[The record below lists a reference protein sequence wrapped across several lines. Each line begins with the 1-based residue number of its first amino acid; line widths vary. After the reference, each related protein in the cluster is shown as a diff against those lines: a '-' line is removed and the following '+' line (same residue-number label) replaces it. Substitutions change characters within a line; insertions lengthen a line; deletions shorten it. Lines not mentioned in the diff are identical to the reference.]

1 MDKKWYFCGY
11 IINYKILDLRITMK
25 KVLIATCCI
34 ALLSGSLSVS
44 AQTLAGKSWS
54 ADNGNGTFT
63 NPLFYDEFSD
73 PDIIRVG
80 EDYYLAGTTMHSV
93 PGLVVLHSKDLV
105 NWKFSSYCFDR
116 FDDSDDFN
124 LRNDKEAYGQGIW
137 APAIRYHNGKFYI
150 FSNINGHGLQVYISD
165 SAKGPWTHHKVNGDI
180 YDLSVLFDEDGK
192 IYAVHKY
199 GNVTVTELKPDL
211 SGPVEGSSKV
221 VIPEGNAMGEGHH
234 VYKINGM
241 YYILSADYSPMGR
254 MQCARSKSIW
264 GPYET
269 CVISERESY
278 GYAAGWSVGNMGIG
292 RPLPEDGFK
301 FQNNKPNGV
310 KLGCA
315 TIHQGGIVQ
324 APDGKWWGVSM
335 QDFNAVGRT
344 VCLSPITWVDG
355 WPYFGLEKNLGR
367 SPRTWFKPNDA
378 VKAPQTPYERCDDFS
393 GKTFKPVWQWNH
405 NPNDK
410 MWSLNKERRGW
421 LRLHSMPAKQLLWA
435 KNTLTQRAIGPVSY
449 TSVKL
454 DASRL
459 KVGDEAGLGAIN
471 TPYASLGVVK
481 TDKGLNLRCYDQN
494 TNKEVLKPLAK
505 SKVVWLRLWGDYDK
519 SQLQYSYSLDGKT
532 WENIGEQMLSPYQ
545 LKTFQGVRVALYAFN
560 KKELNGGVADFDDF
574 KVEEPMADRTANL
587 PIGKTIRFSNLADG
601 SLMDATGHGLMHS
614 SGNRKDMRNQ
624 VKFVVED
631 RGKGKIALKTADG
644 RYVYIAGAGLS
655 GDVRLT
661 SDSSKE
667 EEFLWQDMLYNRC
680 MLLSLKTQRY
690 VGKNPVDGSPYSAD
704 FQGADAGMKNG
715 CVFSWEIVE

>member
-1 MDKKWYFCGY
+1 MNK
-11 IINYKILDLRITMK
+11 L
-25 KVLIATCCI
+25 LIATFSL
-34 ALLSGSLSVS
+34 ALCAGSISASAQNGQVS
-44 AQTLAGKSWS
+44 AQKKLVTQQQPGRMTWS
-54 ADNGNGTFT
+54 ADNGNGTYT

-105 NWKFSSYCFDR
+105 NWEFSSYCFDR

-124 LRNDKEAYGQGIW
+124 LRNGKEAYGQGIW

-150 FSNINGHGLQVYISD
+150 FSNINGHGLQVFISD
-165 SAKGPWTHHKVNGDI
+165 SAKGPWKHHQIKGDI
-180 YDLSVLFDEDGK
+180 YDLSVLFDDDGK
-192 IYAVHKY
+192 IYAIHKY

-234 VYKINGM
+234 IYKINGM

-269 CVISERESY
+269 CVISERESF
-278 GYAAGWSVGNMGIG
+278 GYSAAWTVNNVGLG
-292 RPLPEDGFK
+292 RPVPEDGFK
-301 FQNNKPNGV
+301 FKNNKPSDET
-310 KLGCA
+310 LICS

-344 VCLSPITWVDG
+344 VCLSPVTWVDG

-367 SPRTWFKPNDA
+367 SPRTWFKPNNV
-378 VKAPQTPYERCDDFS
+378 VKTPVATYDRCDDFS
-393 GKTFKPVWQWNH
+393 GKTFKPIWQWNH

-410 MWSLNKERRGW
+410 MWSLNKERKGW
-421 LRLHSMPAKQLLWA
+421 LRLHSLPAKQLLWA
-435 KNTLTQRAIGPVSY
+435 KNSLTQRAIGPVSY

-454 DASRL
+454 DASKL
-459 KVGDEAGLGAIN
+459 KAGDEAGLGAIN
-471 TPYASLGVVK
+471 MPYASLGVVK
-481 TDKGLNLRCYDQN
+481 TDKGLALRCYDQN
-494 TNKEVLKPLAK
+494 TNKEVVQPLDK
-505 SKVVWLRLWGDYDK
+505 KVVWLRLWGDYDK
-519 SQLQYSYSLDGKT
+519 SQLQYSYSLDGKN
-532 WENIGEQMLSPYQ
+532 WENIGEQMISPYQ

-560 KKELNGGVADFDDF
+560 KKNVNGGVADFDNF

-587 PIGKTIRFSNLADG
+587 PIGKTVRFFNLADG
-601 SLMDATGHGLMHS
+601 NLMNATGHGLLHNS
-614 SGNRKDMRNQ
+614 WNRKDLSNQ

-631 RGKGKIALKTADG
+631 RGQGKVALKAANG

-661 SDSSKE
+661 SDASKA
-667 EEFLWQDMLYNRC
+667 EEFVWQDMLYNHC

-690 VGKNPVDGSPYSAD
+690 VGKHPKDGSPYSAD

-715 CVFSWEIVE
+715 CVFSWEVVE

>member
-1 MDKKWYFCGY
+1 MNK
-11 IINYKILDLRITMK
+11 L
-25 KVLIATCCI
+25 LIATFSL
-34 ALLSGSLSVS
+34 ALCAGSISASAQNGQVS
-44 AQTLAGKSWS
+44 AQKKLVAQQQPSRKTWS
-54 ADNGNGTFT
+54 ADNGNGTYT

-105 NWKFSSYCFDR
+105 NWEFSSYCFDR

-124 LRNDKEAYGQGIW
+124 LRNGKEAYGQGIW

-150 FSNINGHGLQVYISD
+150 FSNINGHGLQVFISD
-165 SAKGPWTHHKVNGDI
+165 SAKGPWKHHQIKGDI
-180 YDLSVLFDEDGK
+180 YDLSVLFDDDGK
-192 IYAVHKY
+192 IYAIHKY

-234 VYKINGM
+234 IYKINGM

-254 MQCARSKSIW
+254 MQCARSKSFW

-269 CVISERESY
+269 CVISERESL
-278 GYAAGWSVGNMGIG
+278 GYSAAWTVNNVGLG
-292 RPLPEDGFK
+292 RPVPEDGFK
-301 FQNNKPNGV
+301 FKTNKPSDET
-310 KLGCA
+310 LICS

-344 VCLSPITWVDG
+344 VCLSPVTWVDG

-367 SPRTWFKPNDA
+367 SPRTWFKPNDV
-378 VKAPQTPYERCDDFS
+378 VKTPVATYDRCDDFS
-393 GKTFKPVWQWNH
+393 GKTFKSVWQWNH

-410 MWSLNKERRGW
+410 MWSLNKERKGW
-421 LRLHSMPAKQLLWA
+421 LRLHSLPAKQLLWA
-435 KNTLTQRAIGPVSY
+435 KNSLTQRAIGPVSY

-454 DASRL
+454 DASKL
-459 KVGDEAGLGAIN
+459 KAGDEAGLGAIN
-471 TPYASLGVVK
+471 MPYASLGVVK
-481 TDKGLNLRCYDQN
+481 TDKSLALRCYDQN
-494 TNKEVLKPLAK
+494 TNKEVVKPLDK
-505 SKVVWLRLWGDYDK
+505 KVVWLRLWGDYDK

-532 WENIGEQMLSPYQ
+532 WENIGEQVLSPYQ

-560 KKELNGGVADFDDF
+560 KKEVNGGVADFDDF

-587 PIGKTIRFSNLADG
+587 PIGKTVRFFNLADG
-601 SLMDATGHGLMHS
+601 NLMNATRHGVMHNS
-614 SGNRKDMRNQ
+614 WNKKDMSNQ

-631 RGKGKIALKTADG
+631 RGQGKVALKAADG

-661 SDSSKE
+661 SDASKA
-667 EEFLWQDMLYNRC
+667 EEFVWQDMLYNHC

-690 VGKNPVDGSPYSAD
+690 VGKHPKDGSPYSAD

-715 CVFSWEIVE
+715 CVFSWEVVE

>member
-1 MDKKWYFCGY
+1 MNK
-11 IINYKILDLRITMK
+11 L
-25 KVLIATCCI
+25 LIATFSL
-34 ALLSGSLSVS
+34 ALCAGSISASAQNGQVS
-44 AQTLAGKSWS
+44 AQKKLVAQQQPSRKTWS
-54 ADNGNGTFT
+54 ADNGNGTYT

-105 NWKFSSYCFDR
+105 NWEFSSYCFDR

-124 LRNDKEAYGQGIW
+124 LRNGKEAYGQGIW

-150 FSNINGHGLQVYISD
+150 FSNINGHGLQVFISD
-165 SAKGPWTHHKVNGDI
+165 SAKGPWKHHQIKGDI
-180 YDLSVLFDEDGK
+180 YDLSVLFDDDGK
-192 IYAVHKY
+192 IYAIHKY

-234 VYKINGM
+234 IYKINGM

-269 CVISERESY
+269 CVISERESF
-278 GYAAGWSVGNMGIG
+278 GYSAAWTVNNVGLG
-292 RPLPEDGFK
+292 RPVPEDGFK
-301 FQNNKPNGV
+301 FKTNKPSDET
-310 KLGCA
+310 LICS

-344 VCLSPITWVDG
+344 VCLSPVTWVDG

-367 SPRTWFKPNDA
+367 SPRTWFKPNDV
-378 VKAPQTPYERCDDFS
+378 VKIPVATYDRCDDFS

-410 MWSLNKERRGW
+410 MWSLNKERKGW

-435 KNTLTQRAIGPVSY
+435 KNSLTQRAIGPVSY

-454 DASRL
+454 DASKL
-459 KVGDEAGLGAIN
+459 KAGDEAGLGAIN
-471 TPYASLGVVK
+471 MPYASLGVVK
-481 TDKGLNLRCYDQN
+481 TDKSLALRCYDQN
-494 TNKEVLKPLAK
+494 TNKEVVKPLDK
-505 SKVVWLRLWGDYDK
+505 KVVWLRLWGDYDK
-519 SQLQYSYSLDGKT
+519 SQLQYSYSLDGKN
-532 WENIGEQMLSPYQ
+532 WENIGEQVLSPYQ

-560 KKELNGGVADFDDF
+560 KKEVNGGVADFDDF

-587 PIGKTIRFSNLADG
+587 PIGKTVRFFNLADG
-601 SLMDATGHGLMHS
+601 NLMNATRHGVMHNS
-614 SGNRKDMRNQ
+614 WNKKDMSNQ

-631 RGKGKIALKTADG
+631 RGQGKVALKTADG

-661 SDSSKE
+661 ADAGKA
-667 EEFLWQDMLYNRC
+667 EEFVWQDMLYNHC

-690 VGKNPVDGSPYSAD
+690 VGKHPKDGSPYSAD

-715 CVFSWEIVE
+715 CVFSWEVVE

>member
-1 MDKKWYFCGY
+1 MNK
-11 IINYKILDLRITMK
+11 L
-25 KVLIATCCI
+25 LIATFSL
-34 ALLSGSLSVS
+34 ALCAGSISASAQNGQVS
-44 AQTLAGKSWS
+44 AQKKLVAQQQPSRKTWS
-54 ADNGNGTFT
+54 ADNGNGTYT

-105 NWKFSSYCFDR
+105 NWEFSSYCFDR

-124 LRNDKEAYGQGIW
+124 LRNGKEAYGQGIW

-150 FSNINGHGLQVYISD
+150 FSNINGHGLQVFISD
-165 SAKGPWTHHKVNGDI
+165 SAKGPWKHHQIKGDI
-180 YDLSVLFDEDGK
+180 YDLSVLFDDDGK
-192 IYAVHKY
+192 IYAIHKY

-234 VYKINGM
+234 IYKINGM

-269 CVISERESY
+269 CVISERESF
-278 GYAAGWSVGNMGIG
+278 GYSAAWTVNNVGLG
-292 RPLPEDGFK
+292 RPVPEDGFK
-301 FQNNKPNGV
+301 FKNNKPSDET
-310 KLGCA
+310 LICS

-344 VCLSPITWVDG
+344 VCLSPVTWVDG

-367 SPRTWFKPNDA
+367 SPRTWFKPNDV
-378 VKAPQTPYERCDDFS
+378 VKTPVATYDRCDDFS

-410 MWSLNKERRGW
+410 MWSLNKERKGW

-435 KNTLTQRAIGPVSY
+435 KNSLTQRAIGPVSY

-454 DASRL
+454 DASKL
-459 KVGDEAGLGAIN
+459 KAGDEAGLGAIN
-471 TPYASLGVVK
+471 MPYASLGVVK
-481 TDKGLNLRCYDQN
+481 TDKSLALRCYDQN
-494 TNKEVLKPLAK
+494 TNKEVVKPLDK
-505 SKVVWLRLWGDYDK
+505 KVVWLRLWGDYDK
-519 SQLQYSYSLDGKT
+519 SQLQYSYSLDGKN
-532 WENIGEQMLSPYQ
+532 WENIGEQVLSPYQ

-560 KKELNGGVADFDDF
+560 KKEVNGGVADFDDF

-587 PIGKTIRFSNLADG
+587 PIGKTVRFFNLADG
-601 SLMDATGHGLMHS
+601 NLMNATRHGVMHNS
-614 SGNRKDMRNQ
+614 WNKKDMSNQ

-631 RGKGKIALKTADG
+631 RGQGKVALKTADG

-661 SDSSKE
+661 ADAGKA
-667 EEFLWQDMLYNRC
+667 EEFVWQDMLYNHC

-690 VGKNPVDGSPYSAD
+690 MGKHPKDGSPYSAD

-715 CVFSWEIVE
+715 CVFSWEVVE

>member
-1 MDKKWYFCGY
+1 MNK
-11 IINYKILDLRITMK
+11 L
-25 KVLIATCCI
+25 LIATFSL
-34 ALLSGSLSVS
+34 ALCAGSISASAQNGQVS
-44 AQTLAGKSWS
+44 AQKKLVAQQQPSRKTWS
-54 ADNGNGTFT
+54 ADNGNGTYT

-105 NWKFSSYCFDR
+105 NWEFSSYCFDR

-124 LRNDKEAYGQGIW
+124 LRNGKEAYGQGIW

-150 FSNINGHGLQVYISD
+150 FSNINGHGLQVFISD
-165 SAKGPWTHHKVNGDI
+165 SAKGPWKHHQIKGDI
-180 YDLSVLFDEDGK
+180 YDLSVLFDDDGK
-192 IYAVHKY
+192 IYAIHKY

-234 VYKINGM
+234 IYKINGM

-269 CVISERESY
+269 CVISERESF
-278 GYAAGWSVGNMGIG
+278 GYSAAWTVNNVGLG
-292 RPLPEDGFK
+292 RPVPEDGFK
-301 FQNNKPNGV
+301 FKNNKPSDET
-310 KLGCA
+310 LICS

-344 VCLSPITWVDG
+344 VCLSPVTWVDG

-367 SPRTWFKPNDA
+367 SPRTWFKPNDV
-378 VKAPQTPYERCDDFS
+378 VKTPVATYDRCDDFS
-393 GKTFKPVWQWNH
+393 GKTFKPIWQWNH

-410 MWSLNKERRGW
+410 MWSLNKERKGW
-421 LRLHSMPAKQLLWA
+421 LRLHSMPAKQMLWA
-435 KNTLTQRAIGPVSY
+435 KNSLTQRAIGPVSY

-454 DASRL
+454 DASKL
-459 KVGDEAGLGAIN
+459 KAGDEAGLGAIN
-471 TPYASLGVVK
+471 MPYASLGVVK
-481 TDKGLNLRCYDQN
+481 TDKSLALRCYDQN
-494 TNKEVLKPLAK
+494 TNKEVVKPLDK
-505 SKVVWLRLWGDYDK
+505 KVVWLRLWGDYDK
-519 SQLQYSYSLDGKT
+519 SQLQYSYSLDGKN
-532 WENIGEQMLSPYQ
+532 WENIGEQMISPYQ

-560 KKELNGGVADFDDF
+560 KKEVNGGVADFDDF

-587 PIGKTIRFSNLADG
+587 PIGKTVRFFNLADG
-601 SLMDATGHGLMHS
+601 NLMNATRHGVMHNS
-614 SGNRKDMRNQ
+614 WNKKDMSNQ
-624 VKFVVED
+624 VKFVVEA
-631 RGKGKIALKTADG
+631 RGQGKVALKTADG

-661 SDSSKE
+661 ADAGKA
-667 EEFLWQDMLYNRC
+667 EEFVWQDMLYNHC

-690 VGKNPVDGSPYSAD
+690 VGKHPKDGSPYSAD

-715 CVFSWEIVE
+715 CVFSWEVVE

>member
-1 MDKKWYFCGY
+1 M
-11 IINYKILDLRITMK
+11 RMK
-25 KVLIATCCI
+25 KLLFATCCI
-34 ALLSGSLSVS
+34 VFLSGSLGVAAQKKS
-44 AQTLAGKSWS
+44 AAKNVLTQTLKGKSWS

-105 NWKFSSYCFDR
+105 NWEFSSYCFDR

-124 LRNDKEAYGQGIW
+124 LRNGKEAYGQGIW

-292 RPLPEDGFK
+292 RPLPEDGFN
-301 FQNNKPNGV
+301 FQNNKPDGV
-310 KLGCA
+310 NLGCA

-367 SPRTWFKPNDA
+367 SPRTWFKPNDM
-378 VKAPQTPYERCDDFS
+378 VKTPQAPYDRCDDFS

-410 MWSLNKERRGW
+410 MWSLNKERKGW
-421 LRLHSMPAKQLLWA
+421 LRLHSMPANQLLWA

-505 SKVVWLRLWGDYDK
+505 SKIVWLRLWGDYDK
-519 SQLQYSYSLDGKT
+519 SQLQYSYSLDGKN
-532 WENIGEQMLSPYQ
+532 WENIGEQMLSSYQ

-560 KKELNGGVADFDDF
+560 KKNVNGGVADFDDF
-574 KVEEPMADRTANL
+574 MVEEPMADRTANL

-614 SGNRKDMRNQ
+614 SGNRNDMRNQ

-631 RGKGKIALKTADG
+631 RGKGKIVLKTADG

-661 SDSSKE
+661 SDSSKA
-667 EEFLWQDMLYNRC
+667 EEFVWQDMLYNRC

-690 VGKNPVDGSPYSAD
+690 VGKNPMDGSPYSAD
-704 FQGADAGMKNG
+704 FQGADAGIKNG
-715 CVFSWEIVE
+715 CVFTWEVVE

>member
-1 MDKKWYFCGY
+1 MNK
-11 IINYKILDLRITMK
+11 LL
-25 KVLIATCCI
+25 VATFSL
-34 ALLSGSLSVS
+34 ALCASSLSVA
-44 AQTLAGKSWS
+44 AQKKQTAQLQPIRKTWS
-54 ADNGNGTFT
+54 ADNGNGTYT

-105 NWKFSSYCFDR
+105 NWEFSSYCFDR

-124 LRNDKEAYGQGIW
+124 LRNGKEAYGQGIW
-137 APAIRYHNGKFYI
+137 APAIRYNNGKFYI
-150 FSNINGHGLQVYISD
+150 FSNINGHGLQVFISD
-165 SAKGPWTHHKVNGDI
+165 SAKGPWTHHQIKGDI
-180 YDLSVLFDEDGK
+180 YDLSVLFDDDGK
-192 IYAVHKY
+192 IYAIHKY

-234 VYKINGM
+234 IYKINGM

-269 CVISERESY
+269 CVISERESF

-292 RPLPEDGFK
+292 RPVPEDGFK
-301 FQNNKPNGV
+301 YKNNPPADTR
-310 KLGCA
+310 LGCA

-378 VKAPQTPYERCDDFS
+378 VKTPIATYDRSDDFS

-410 MWSLNKERRGW
+410 MWSLNKERKGW
-421 LRLHSMPAKQLLWA
+421 LRLHAMPAKQLLWA
-435 KNTLTQRAIGPVSY
+435 KNSLTLRAMGPVSY

-459 KVGDEAGLGAIN
+459 KAGDEAGLGAIN
-471 TPYASLGVVK
+471 MPYASLGVVK
-481 TDKGLNLRCYDQN
+481 TDKGLALRCYDQN
-494 TNKEVLKPLAK
+494 TNKEVIK
-505 SKVVWLRLWGDYDK
+505 SLDKKVVWLRLWGDYDK
-519 SQLQYSYSLDGKT
+519 SQLQYAYSLDGKN
-532 WENIGEQMLSPYQ
+532 WENFGEQILSPYQ

-560 KKELNGGVADFDDF
+560 KNEQNGGVADFDDF

-587 PIGKTIRFSNLADG
+587 PLGKTVRFFNLADG
-601 SLMDATGHGLMHS
+601 NLMNALPHGLMHDS
-614 SGNRKDMRNQ
+614 WNKKDMSQQ
-624 VKFVVED
+624 VQFFIED
-631 RGKGKIALKTADG
+631 RGQGKVVLKCADG

-661 SDSSKE
+661 ADASKA
-667 EEFLWQDMLYNRC
+667 EEFVWQDMLYNRC

-690 VGKNPVDGSPYSAD
+690 VGKHALDGSPYSAD

-715 CVFSWEIVE
+715 CVFTWEEVYSK

>member
-1 MDKKWYFCGY
+1 MNK
-11 IINYKILDLRITMK
+11 L
-25 KVLIATCCI
+25 LIATFSL
-34 ALLSGSLSVS
+34 ALCAGSISALAQNGQVS
-44 AQTLAGKSWS
+44 AQKKLVTQQQPGRMTWS
-54 ADNGNGTFT
+54 ADNGNGTYT

-93 PGLVVLHSKDLV
+93 PGLLVLHSKDLV
-105 NWKFSSYCFDR
+105 NWEFSSYCFDR

-124 LRNDKEAYGQGIW
+124 LRNGKEAYGQGIW

-165 SAKGPWTHHKVNGDI
+165 SAKGPWKHHQIKGDI
-180 YDLSVLFDEDGK
+180 YDLSVLFDDDGK
-192 IYAVHKY
+192 IYAIHKY

-234 VYKINGM
+234 IYKINGM

-269 CVISERESY
+269 CVISERESF
-278 GYAAGWSVGNMGIG
+278 GYSAAWTVNNVGLG
-292 RPLPEDGFK
+292 RPVPEDGFK
-301 FQNNKPNGV
+301 FKNNKPSDET
-310 KLGCA
+310 LICS

-344 VCLSPITWVDG
+344 VCLSPVTWVDG

-367 SPRTWFKPNDA
+367 SPRTWFKPND
-378 VKAPQTPYERCDDFS
+378 VIKTPVATYDRCDDFS
-393 GKTFKPVWQWNH
+393 GKTFKPIWQWNH

-410 MWSLNKERRGW
+410 MWSLNRERKGW

-435 KNTLTQRAIGPVSY
+435 KNSLTQRAIGPVSY

-454 DASRL
+454 DASKL
-459 KVGDEAGLGAIN
+459 KAGDEAGLGAIN
-471 TPYASLGVVK
+471 MPYASLGVVK
-481 TDKGLNLRCYDQN
+481 TDKGLALRCYDQN
-494 TNKEVLKPLAK
+494 TNKEVVKPLDK
-505 SKVVWLRLWGDYDK
+505 RVVWLRLWGDYDK
-519 SQLQYSYSLDGKT
+519 SQLQYSYSLDGKN
-532 WENIGEQMLSPYQ
+532 WENIGEQMISPYQ

-560 KKELNGGVADFDDF
+560 KKNVNGGVADFDDF

-587 PIGKTIRFSNLADG
+587 PIGKTVRFFNLADG
-601 SLMDATGHGLMHS
+601 SLMDATRHGLMHS
-614 SGNRKDMRNQ
+614 SRNRKNMSNG

-631 RGKGKIALKTADG
+631 RGQGKIALKTADG
-644 RYVYIAGAGLS
+644 RYVYIVGAGLS

-661 SDSSKE
+661 SDASKA
-667 EEFLWQDMLYNRC
+667 EEFVWQDMLYSHC
-680 MLLSLKTQRY
+680 MLLSLKMQRY
-690 VGKNPVDGSPYSAD
+690 VGKHTADGSPYSAD

-715 CVFSWEIVE
+715 CVFAWEIVE

>member
-1 MDKKWYFCGY
+1 MQPVASLFERFFGSCGAEKSVAK
-11 IINYKILDLRITMK
+11 N
-25 KVLIATCCI
+25 VLT
-34 ALLSGSLSVS
+34 
-44 AQTLAGKSWS
+44 QTLKGKSWS

-105 NWKFSSYCFDR
+105 NWEFSSYCFDR

-124 LRNDKEAYGQGIW
+124 LRNGKEAYGQGIW

-199 GNVTVTELKPDL
+199 GNVTITELKPDL

-292 RPLPEDGFK
+292 RPLPEDGFN
-301 FQNNKPNGV
+301 FQNNKPNGLN
-310 KLGCA
+310 LGCA

-367 SPRTWFKPNDA
+367 SPRTWFKPNDM
-378 VKAPQTPYERCDDFS
+378 VKTPQAPYDRCDDFS

-410 MWSLNKERRGW
+410 MWSLNKERKGW

-449 TSVKL
+449 TSIKL

-494 TNKEVLKPLAK
+494 TNKEVWKPLAK

-519 SQLQYSYSLDGKT
+519 SQLQYSYSLDGKN

-545 LKTFQGVRVALYAFN
+545 LKTFQGVRVVLYAFN

-574 KVEEPMADRTANL
+574 MVDEPLADRTANL

-614 SGNRKDMRNQ
+614 SSNRNDMRTQ

-661 SDSSKE
+661 SDSSKA
-667 EEFLWQDMLYNRC
+667 EEFVWQDMLYNRC

-704 FQGADAGMKNG
+704 FQGADAGMMNG
-715 CVFSWEIVE
+715 CVFGWEVVE

>member
-1 MDKKWYFCGY
+1 MNKKT
-11 IINYKILDLRITMK
+11 ILL
-25 KVLIATCCI
+25 ATCSLT
-34 ALLSGSLSVS
+34 LLGCPVN
-44 AQTLAGKSWS
+44 AQTKSQSMPVQTKSWS
-54 ADNGNGTFT
+54 ADNGNGTYT

-105 NWKFSSYCFDR
+105 NWEFSSYCFDR

-124 LRNDKEAYGQGIW
+124 LHNGKEAYGQGIW
-137 APAIRYHNGKFYI
+137 APAIRYHSGKFYI
-150 FSNINGHGLQVYISD
+150 FSNINGHGLQVFISD
-165 SAKGPWTHHKVNGDI
+165 SAKGPWKHQKIEGHI
-180 YDLSVLFDEDGK
+180 YDLSVLFDDDGK
-192 IYAVHKY
+192 IYAIHKY

-211 SGPVEGSSKV
+211 SGPVEGSEKV

-269 CVISERESY
+269 CVISERESF
-278 GYAAGWSVGNMGIG
+278 GYSAAWTTNNVGLGSQVPADG
-292 RPLPEDGFK
+292 FQFKTGKPEDTR
-301 FQNNKPNGV
+301 
-310 KLGCA
+310 LICS

-344 VCLSPITWVDG
+344 TCLSPVTWVDG

-378 VKAPQTPYERCDDFS
+378 VKTPQSPYDRCDDFS
-393 GKTFKPVWQWNH
+393 GKNFKPVWQWNH
-405 NPNDK
+405 NPEDK
-410 MWSLNKERRGW
+410 MWSLNKERKGW

-435 KNTLTQRAIGPVSY
+435 KNSLTQRAIGPVSY

-459 KVGDEAGLGAIN
+459 KAGDEAGLGAIN
-471 TPYASLGVVK
+471 MPYASLGVVK
-481 TDKGLNLRCYDQN
+481 TNKGLSLRCYDQRE
-494 TNKEVLKPLAK
+494 NKEVLKTLAA
-505 SKVVWLRLWGDYDK
+505 SNKVVWLRLFGNYDK
-519 SQLQYSYSLDGKT
+519 SELQYSYSLDGKN
-532 WENIGEQMLSPYQ
+532 WENIGGPIISPYQ

-560 KKELNGGVADFDDF
+560 KNEVNGGVADFDDF

-587 PIGKTIRFSNLADG
+587 PVGKKVRFFNLADG
-601 SLMDATGHGLMHS
+601 NLMDANRHGLMHNS
-614 SGNRKDMRNQ
+614 WNK
-624 VKFVVED
+624 ED
-631 RGKGKIALKTADG
+631 KRAEVTFEIVDAGKGMVNLKTADG
-644 RYVYIAGAGLS
+644 RYVYIAGVGLS

-661 SDSSKE
+661 TDAAKAE
-667 EEFLWQDMLYNRC
+667 KFVWQDMLYNRC

-690 VGKNPVDGSPYSAD
+690 VGNHPTDGSPYSAD

-715 CVFSWEIVE
+715 CVFQWEEVK

>member
-1 MDKKWYFCGY
+1 MNK
-11 IINYKILDLRITMK
+11 L
-25 KVLIATCCI
+25 LIATFSL
-34 ALLSGSLSVS
+34 ALCAGSISALAQNGQVS
-44 AQTLAGKSWS
+44 AQKKLVTQQQPGRMTWS
-54 ADNGNGTFT
+54 ADNGNGTYT

-105 NWKFSSYCFDR
+105 NWEFSSYCFDR

-124 LRNDKEAYGQGIW
+124 LRNGKEAYGQGIW

-165 SAKGPWTHHKVNGDI
+165 SAKGPWKHHQIKGDI
-180 YDLSVLFDEDGK
+180 YDLSVLFDDDGK
-192 IYAVHKY
+192 IYAIHKY

-234 VYKINGM
+234 IYKINGM

-269 CVISERESY
+269 CVISERESF
-278 GYAAGWSVGNMGIG
+278 GYSAAWTVNNVGLG
-292 RPLPEDGFK
+292 RPVPEDGFK
-301 FQNNKPNGV
+301 FKNNKPSDET
-310 KLGCA
+310 LICS

-344 VCLSPITWVDG
+344 VCLSPVTWVDG

-367 SPRTWFKPNDA
+367 SPRTWFKPND
-378 VKAPQTPYERCDDFS
+378 VIKTPVATYDRCDDFS
-393 GKTFKPVWQWNH
+393 GKTFKPIWQWNH

-410 MWSLNKERRGW
+410 MWSLNRERKGW

-435 KNTLTQRAIGPVSY
+435 KNSLTQRAIGPVSY

-454 DASRL
+454 DASKL
-459 KVGDEAGLGAIN
+459 KAGDEAGLGAIN
-471 TPYASLGVVK
+471 MPYASLGVVK
-481 TDKGLNLRCYDQN
+481 TDKGLALRCYDQN
-494 TNKEVLKPLAK
+494 TNKEVVKPLDK
-505 SKVVWLRLWGDYDK
+505 RVVWLRLWGDYDK
-519 SQLQYSYSLDGKT
+519 SQLQYSYSLDGKN
-532 WENIGEQMLSPYQ
+532 WENIGEQMISPYQ

-560 KKELNGGVADFDDF
+560 TKNANGGVADFDNF

-587 PIGKTIRFSNLADG
+587 PIGKTVRFFNLADG
-601 SLMDATGHGLMHS
+601 NLMNATRHGVMHNS
-614 SGNRKDMRNQ
+614 WNKKDMSNQ
-624 VKFVVED
+624 VKFVVEA
-631 RGKGKIALKTADG
+631 RGQGKVALKTADG

-661 SDSSKE
+661 ADAGKA
-667 EEFLWQDMLYNRC
+667 EEFVWQDMLYNHC

-690 VGKNPVDGSPYSAD
+690 VGKHPKDGSPYSAD

-715 CVFSWEIVE
+715 CVFAWEIVE

>member
-1 MDKKWYFCGY
+1 MNK
-11 IINYKILDLRITMK
+11 L
-25 KVLIATCCI
+25 LIATFSL
-34 ALLSGSLSVS
+34 ALCAGSISALAQNGQVS
-44 AQTLAGKSWS
+44 AQKKLVTQQQPGRMTWS
-54 ADNGNGTFT
+54 ADNGNGTYT

-105 NWKFSSYCFDR
+105 NWEFSSYCFDR

-124 LRNDKEAYGQGIW
+124 LRNGKEAYGQGIW

-165 SAKGPWTHHKVNGDI
+165 SAKGPWKHHQIKGDI
-180 YDLSVLFDEDGK
+180 YDLSVLFDDDGK
-192 IYAVHKY
+192 IYAIHKY

-234 VYKINGM
+234 IYKINGM

-269 CVISERESY
+269 CVISERESF
-278 GYAAGWSVGNMGIG
+278 GYSAAWTVNNVGLG
-292 RPLPEDGFK
+292 RPVPEDGFK
-301 FQNNKPNGV
+301 FKNNKPSDET
-310 KLGCA
+310 LICS

-344 VCLSPITWVDG
+344 VCLSPVTWVDG

-367 SPRTWFKPNDA
+367 SPRTWFKPND
-378 VKAPQTPYERCDDFS
+378 VIKTPVATYDRCDDFS
-393 GKTFKPVWQWNH
+393 GKTFKPIWQWNH

-410 MWSLNKERRGW
+410 MWSLNRERKGW

-435 KNTLTQRAIGPVSY
+435 KNSLTQRAIGPVSY

-454 DASRL
+454 DASKL
-459 KVGDEAGLGAIN
+459 KAGDEAGLGAIN
-471 TPYASLGVVK
+471 MPYASLGVVK
-481 TDKGLNLRCYDQN
+481 TDKGLALRCYDQN
-494 TNKEVLKPLAK
+494 TNKEVVKPLDK
-505 SKVVWLRLWGDYDK
+505 RVVWLRLWGDYDK
-519 SQLQYSYSLDGKT
+519 SQLQYSYSLDGKN
-532 WENIGEQMLSPYQ
+532 WENIGGQMISPYQ

-560 KKELNGGVADFDDF
+560 TKNTNGGVADFDNF

-587 PIGKTIRFSNLADG
+587 PIGKTVRFFNLADG
-601 SLMDATGHGLMHS
+601 NLMNATRHGVMHNS
-614 SGNRKDMRNQ
+614 WNKKDMSNQ
-624 VKFVVED
+624 VKFVVEA
-631 RGKGKIALKTADG
+631 RGQGKVALKTADG

-661 SDSSKE
+661 ADAGKA
-667 EEFLWQDMLYNRC
+667 EEFVWQDMLYNHC

-690 VGKNPVDGSPYSAD
+690 VGKHPKDGSPYSAD

-715 CVFSWEIVE
+715 CVFAWEIVD

>member
-1 MDKKWYFCGY
+1 MNK
-11 IINYKILDLRITMK
+11 L
-25 KVLIATCCI
+25 LIATFSL
-34 ALLSGSLSVS
+34 ALCAGSISASAQNGQVS
-44 AQTLAGKSWS
+44 AQKKLVTQQQPSRKTWS
-54 ADNGNGTFT
+54 ADNGNGTYT

-105 NWKFSSYCFDR
+105 NWEFSSYCFDR

-124 LRNDKEAYGQGIW
+124 LRNGKEAYGQGIW

-150 FSNINGHGLQVYISD
+150 FSNINGHGLQVFISD
-165 SAKGPWTHHKVNGDI
+165 SAKGPWKHHQIKGDI
-180 YDLSVLFDEDGK
+180 YDLSVLFDDDGK
-192 IYAVHKY
+192 IYAIHKY

-234 VYKINGM
+234 IYKINGM

-269 CVISERESY
+269 CVISERESF
-278 GYAAGWSVGNMGIG
+278 GYSAAWTVNNVGLG
-292 RPLPEDGFK
+292 RPVPEDGFK
-301 FQNNKPNGV
+301 FKTNKPSDET
-310 KLGCA
+310 LICS

-344 VCLSPITWVDG
+344 VCLSPVTWVDG
-355 WPYFGLEKNLGR
+355 WSYFGLEKNLGR
-367 SPRTWFKPNDA
+367 SPRTWFKPNDV
-378 VKAPQTPYERCDDFS
+378 VKTPVATYDRCDDFS

-405 NPNDK
+405 NPNNK
-410 MWSLNKERRGW
+410 MWSLNKERKGW

-435 KNTLTQRAIGPVSY
+435 KNSLTQRAIGPVSY

-454 DASRL
+454 DASKL
-459 KVGDEAGLGAIN
+459 KAGDEAGLGAIN
-471 TPYASLGVVK
+471 MPYASLGVVK
-481 TDKGLNLRCYDQN
+481 TDKSLALRCYDQN
-494 TNKEVLKPLAK
+494 TNKEVVKPLDK
-505 SKVVWLRLWGDYDK
+505 KVVWLRLWGDYDK

-532 WENIGEQMLSPYQ
+532 WENIGEQVLSPYQ

-560 KKELNGGVADFDDF
+560 KKEVNGGVADFDDF

-587 PIGKTIRFSNLADG
+587 PIGKTVRFFNLADG
-601 SLMDATGHGLMHS
+601 SLMDATRHGLMHS
-614 SGNRKDMRNQ
+614 SGNRKNMSNG

-631 RGKGKIALKTADG
+631 RGQGKVALKAADG

-661 SDSSKE
+661 SDASKA
-667 EEFLWQDMLYNRC
+667 EEFVWQDMLYNHC
-680 MLLSLKTQRY
+680 MLLSLKMQRY
-690 VGKNPVDGSPYSAD
+690 VGKHTADGSPYSAD

-715 CVFSWEIVE
+715 CVFAWEVVE

>member
-1 MDKKWYFCGY
+1 MNKLLW
-11 IINYKILDLRITMK
+11 
-25 KVLIATCCI
+25 ATCCL
-34 ALLSGSLSVS
+34 ALWGSSLASS
-44 AQTLAGKSWS
+44 AQNAKTWS
-54 ADNGNGTFT
+54 ADNGNGTYT

-105 NWKFSSYCFDR
+105 NWEFSSYCFDR

-124 LRNDKEAYGQGIW
+124 LRNGKEAYGQGIW

-150 FSNINGHGLQVYISD
+150 FSNINGHGLQVFISD
-165 SAKGPWTHHKVNGDI
+165 SAKGPWRHQNLNGDI

-199 GNVTVTELKPDL
+199 GNVTITELKPDL

-234 VYKINGM
+234 IYKINGM

-264 GPYET
+264 EPYET

-278 GYAAGWSVGNMGIG
+278 GYSAGWSVGNLGIG
-292 RPLPEDGFK
+292 RPVPEDGFS
-301 FQNNKPNGV
+301 FTNHHPQDTQ
-310 KLGCA
+310 LACA
-315 TIHQGGIVQ
+315 TIHQGGIVE

-344 VCLSPITWVDG
+344 VCLSPVTWVDG

-367 SPRTWFKPNDA
+367 SPRTWFKPNNE
-378 VKAPQTPYERCDDFS
+378 VKTPVATYDRCDDFS
-393 GKTFKPVWQWNH
+393 GKSFKPVWQWNH

-410 MWSLNKERRGW
+410 MWSLNKERKGW

-435 KNTLTQRAIGPVSY
+435 KNSLTQRAMGPVSY

-459 KVGDEAGLGAIN
+459 KEGDEAGLGAIN
-471 TPYASLGVVK
+471 MPYVSLGVVK
-481 TDKGLNLRCYDQN
+481 TDKGLALRCYDQN
-494 TNKEVLKPLAK
+494 TNKEVVKPLEK
-505 SKVVWLRLWGDYDK
+505 KVVWLRLWGDYDK
-519 SQLQYSYSLDGKT
+519 SQLQYAFSLDGKT
-532 WENIGEQMLSPYQ
+532 WENVGEQILSPYQ

-560 KKELNGGVADFDDF
+560 KNPQKGGVADFDDF
-574 KVEEPMADRTANL
+574 KVEEPMADRSSNL
-587 PIGKTIRFSNLADG
+587 PIGKKVRFFNLADG
-601 SLMDATGHGLMHS
+601 HLMAALPHGLMHQS
-614 SGNRKDMRNQ
+614 WNKQDMSQQVQFCVENRGQ
-624 VKFVVED
+624 
-631 RGKGKIALKTADG
+631 GKVALKCADG

-655 GDVRLT
+655 GDVKFT
-661 SDSSKE
+661 SDASKA
-667 EEFLWQDMLYNRC
+667 EEFVWQDMLYHRC

-690 VGKNPVDGSPYSAD
+690 VGKHAADGSPYSAD

-715 CVFSWEIVE
+715 CVFSWEEVR

>member
-1 MDKKWYFCGY
+1 MNK
-11 IINYKILDLRITMK
+11 L
-25 KVLIATCCI
+25 LIATFSL
-34 ALLSGSLSVS
+34 ALCAGSISALAQNGQVS
-44 AQTLAGKSWS
+44 AQKKLVTQQQPGRMTWS
-54 ADNGNGTFT
+54 ADNGNGTYT

-105 NWKFSSYCFDR
+105 NWEFSSYCFDR

-124 LRNDKEAYGQGIW
+124 LRNGKEAYGQGIW

-165 SAKGPWTHHKVNGDI
+165 SAKGPWKHHQIKGDI
-180 YDLSVLFDEDGK
+180 YDLSVLFDDDGK
-192 IYAVHKY
+192 IYAIHKY

-234 VYKINGM
+234 IYKINGM

-269 CVISERESY
+269 CVISERESF
-278 GYAAGWSVGNMGIG
+278 GYSAAWTVNNVGLG
-292 RPLPEDGFK
+292 RPVPEDGFK
-301 FQNNKPNGV
+301 FKNSKPSDET
-310 KLGCA
+310 LICS

-344 VCLSPITWVDG
+344 VCLSPVTWVDG

-367 SPRTWFKPNDA
+367 SPRTWFKPND
-378 VKAPQTPYERCDDFS
+378 VIKTPVATYDRCDDFS
-393 GKTFKPVWQWNH
+393 GKTFKPIWQWNH

-410 MWSLNKERRGW
+410 MWSLNRERKGW

-435 KNTLTQRAIGPVSY
+435 KNSLTQRAIGPVSY

-454 DASRL
+454 DASKL
-459 KVGDEAGLGAIN
+459 KAGDEAGLGAIN
-471 TPYASLGVVK
+471 MPYASLGVVK
-481 TDKGLNLRCYDQN
+481 TDKGLALRCYDQN
-494 TNKEVLKPLAK
+494 TNKEVVKPLDK
-505 SKVVWLRLWGDYDK
+505 RVVWLRLWGDYDK
-519 SQLQYSYSLDGKT
+519 SQLQYSYSLDGKN
-532 WENIGEQMLSPYQ
+532 WENIGGQMISPYQ

-560 KKELNGGVADFDDF
+560 TKNVNGGVADFDDF

-587 PIGKTIRFSNLADG
+587 PIGKTVRFFNLADG
-601 SLMDATGHGLMHS
+601 NLMNATRHGVMHNS
-614 SGNRKDMRNQ
+614 WNKKDMSNQ
-624 VKFVVED
+624 VKFVVEA
-631 RGKGKIALKTADG
+631 RGQGKVALKTADG

-661 SDSSKE
+661 ADAGKA
-667 EEFLWQDMLYNRC
+667 EEFVWQDMLYNHC

-690 VGKNPVDGSPYSAD
+690 VGKHTADGSPYSAD

-715 CVFSWEIVE
+715 CVFAWEIVE

>member
-1 MDKKWYFCGY
+1 MNK
-11 IINYKILDLRITMK
+11 L
-25 KVLIATCCI
+25 LIATFSL
-34 ALLSGSLSVS
+34 ALCAGSISALAQNGQVS
-44 AQTLAGKSWS
+44 AQKKLVTQQQPGRMTWS
-54 ADNGNGTFT
+54 ADNGNGTYT

-105 NWKFSSYCFDR
+105 NWEFSSYCFDR

-124 LRNDKEAYGQGIW
+124 LRNGKEAYGQGIW

-165 SAKGPWTHHKVNGDI
+165 SAKGPWKHHQIKGDI
-180 YDLSVLFDEDGK
+180 YDLSVLFDDDGK
-192 IYAVHKY
+192 IYAIHKY

-234 VYKINGM
+234 IYKINGM

-269 CVISERESY
+269 CVISERESF
-278 GYAAGWSVGNMGIG
+278 GYSAAWTVNNVGLG
-292 RPLPEDGFK
+292 RPVPEDGFK
-301 FQNNKPNGV
+301 FKNNKPSDET
-310 KLGCA
+310 LICS

-344 VCLSPITWVDG
+344 VCLSPVTWVDG

-367 SPRTWFKPNDA
+367 SPRTWFKPNDV
-378 VKAPQTPYERCDDFS
+378 VKTPVATYDRCDDFS
-393 GKTFKPVWQWNH
+393 GKTFKPIWQWNH

-410 MWSLNKERRGW
+410 MWSLNRERKGW

-435 KNTLTQRAIGPVSY
+435 KNSLTQRAIGPVSY

-454 DASRL
+454 DASKL
-459 KVGDEAGLGAIN
+459 KAGDEAGLGAIN
-471 TPYASLGVVK
+471 MPYASLGVVK
-481 TDKGLNLRCYDQN
+481 TDKGLALRCYDQN
-494 TNKEVLKPLAK
+494 TNKEVVKPLDK
-505 SKVVWLRLWGDYDK
+505 RVVWLRLWGDYDK
-519 SQLQYSYSLDGKT
+519 SQLQYSYSLDGKN
-532 WENIGEQMLSPYQ
+532 WENIGGQMISPYQ

-560 KKELNGGVADFDDF
+560 KKEVNGGVADFDDF

-587 PIGKTIRFSNLADG
+587 PIGKTVRFFNLADG
-601 SLMDATGHGLMHS
+601 NLMNATRHGVMHNS
-614 SGNRKDMRNQ
+614 WNKKDMSNQ
-624 VKFVVED
+624 VKVVVEA
-631 RGKGKIALKTADG
+631 RGQGKVALKTADG

-661 SDSSKE
+661 ADAGKA
-667 EEFLWQDMLYNRC
+667 EEFVWQDMLYNHC

-690 VGKNPVDGSPYSAD
+690 VGKHPKDGSPYSAD

-715 CVFSWEIVE
+715 CVFAWEIVE

>member
-1 MDKKWYFCGY
+1 MNK
-11 IINYKILDLRITMK
+11 L
-25 KVLIATCCI
+25 LIATFSL
-34 ALLSGSLSVS
+34 ALCAGSISASAQNGQVS
-44 AQTLAGKSWS
+44 AQKKLVAQQQPSRKTWS
-54 ADNGNGTFT
+54 ADNGNGTYT

-105 NWKFSSYCFDR
+105 NWEFSSYCFDR

-124 LRNDKEAYGQGIW
+124 LRNGKEAYGQGIW

-150 FSNINGHGLQVYISD
+150 FSNINGHGLQVFISD
-165 SAKGPWTHHKVNGDI
+165 SAKGPWKHHQIKGDI
-180 YDLSVLFDEDGK
+180 YDLSVLFDDDGK
-192 IYAVHKY
+192 IYAIHKY

-234 VYKINGM
+234 IYKINGM

-269 CVISERESY
+269 CVISERESF
-278 GYAAGWSVGNMGIG
+278 GYSAAWTVNNVGLG
-292 RPLPEDGFK
+292 RPVPEDGFK
-301 FQNNKPNGV
+301 FKNNKPSDET
-310 KLGCA
+310 LICS

-344 VCLSPITWVDG
+344 VCLSPVTWVDG

-367 SPRTWFKPNDA
+367 SPRTWFKPNDV
-378 VKAPQTPYERCDDFS
+378 VKTPVATYDRCDDFS

-410 MWSLNKERRGW
+410 MWSLNKERKGW

-435 KNTLTQRAIGPVSY
+435 KNSLTQRAIGPVSY

-454 DASRL
+454 DASKL
-459 KVGDEAGLGAIN
+459 KAGDEAGLGAIN
-471 TPYASLGVVK
+471 MPYASLGVVK
-481 TDKGLNLRCYDQN
+481 TDKSLALRCYDQN
-494 TNKEVLKPLAK
+494 TNKEVVKPLDK
-505 SKVVWLRLWGDYDK
+505 KVVWLRLWGDYDK

-532 WENIGEQMLSPYQ
+532 WENIGEQVLSPYQ

-560 KKELNGGVADFDDF
+560 KKEVNGGVADFDDF

-587 PIGKTIRFSNLADG
+587 PIGKTVRFFNLADG
-601 SLMDATGHGLMHS
+601 NLMNATRHGVMHNS
-614 SGNRKDMRNQ
+614 WNKKDMSNQ
-624 VKFVVED
+624 VKFVVEA
-631 RGKGKIALKTADG
+631 RGQGKVALKTADG

-661 SDSSKE
+661 ADAGKA
-667 EEFLWQDMLYNRC
+667 EEFVWQDMLYNHC

-690 VGKNPVDGSPYSAD
+690 VGKHPKDGSPYSAD

-715 CVFSWEIVE
+715 CVFAWEIVE

>member
-1 MDKKWYFCGY
+1 MNK
-11 IINYKILDLRITMK
+11 L
-25 KVLIATCCI
+25 LIATFSL
-34 ALLSGSLSVS
+34 ALCAGSISASAQNGQVS
-44 AQTLAGKSWS
+44 AQKKLVTRQQPGRMTWS
-54 ADNGNGTFT
+54 ADNGNGTYT

-105 NWKFSSYCFDR
+105 NWEFSSYCFDR

-124 LRNDKEAYGQGIW
+124 LRNGKEAYGQGIW

-150 FSNINGHGLQVYISD
+150 FSNINGHGLQVFISD
-165 SAKGPWTHHKVNGDI
+165 SAKGPWKHHQIKGDI
-180 YDLSVLFDEDGK
+180 YDLSVLFDDDGK
-192 IYAVHKY
+192 IYAIHKY

-234 VYKINGM
+234 IYKINGM

-269 CVISERESY
+269 CVISERESF
-278 GYAAGWSVGNMGIG
+278 GYSAAWTVNNVGLG
-292 RPLPEDGFK
+292 RPVPEDGFK
-301 FQNNKPNGV
+301 FKNNKPSDET
-310 KLGCA
+310 LICS

-324 APDGKWWGVSM
+324 ALDGKWWGVSM

-344 VCLSPITWVDG
+344 VCLSPVTWVDG

-367 SPRTWFKPNDA
+367 SPRTWFKPNNV
-378 VKAPQTPYERCDDFS
+378 VKTPVATYDRYDDFS
-393 GKTFKPVWQWNH
+393 GKTFKPIWQWNH

-410 MWSLNKERRGW
+410 MWSLNKERKGW
-421 LRLHSMPAKQLLWA
+421 LRLHSLPAKQLLWA
-435 KNTLTQRAIGPVSY
+435 KNSLTQRAIGPVSY

-454 DASRL
+454 DASKL
-459 KVGDEAGLGAIN
+459 KAGDEAGLGAIN
-471 TPYASLGVVK
+471 MPYASLGVVK
-481 TDKGLNLRCYDQN
+481 TDKDLALRCYDQN
-494 TNKEVLKPLAK
+494 TNKEVVQPLDK
-505 SKVVWLRLWGDYDK
+505 KVVWLRLWGDYDK
-519 SQLQYSYSLDGKT
+519 SQLQYSYSLDGKN
-532 WENIGEQMLSPYQ
+532 WENIGEQMISPYQ

-560 KKELNGGVADFDDF
+560 KKNVNGGVADFDNF

-587 PIGKTIRFSNLADG
+587 PIGKTVRFFNLADG
-601 SLMDATGHGLMHS
+601 NLMNATGHGLLHNS
-614 SGNRKDMRNQ
+614 WNRKDLSNQ

-631 RGKGKIALKTADG
+631 RGQGKVALKAADG

-661 SDSSKE
+661 SDASKA
-667 EEFLWQDMLYNRC
+667 EEFVWQDMLYNHC

-690 VGKNPVDGSPYSAD
+690 VGKHPKDGSPYSAD

-715 CVFSWEIVE
+715 CVFSWEVVE

>member
-1 MDKKWYFCGY
+1 MNK
-11 IINYKILDLRITMK
+11 L
-25 KVLIATCCI
+25 LIATFSL
-34 ALLSGSLSVS
+34 ALCAGSISASAQNGQVS
-44 AQTLAGKSWS
+44 AQKKLVAQQQPSRKTWS
-54 ADNGNGTFT
+54 ADNGNGTYT

-105 NWKFSSYCFDR
+105 NWEFSSYCFDR

-124 LRNDKEAYGQGIW
+124 LRNGKEAYGQGIW

-150 FSNINGHGLQVYISD
+150 FSNINGHGLQVFISD
-165 SAKGPWTHHKVNGDI
+165 SAKGPWKHHQIKGDI
-180 YDLSVLFDEDGK
+180 YDLSVLFDDDGK
-192 IYAVHKY
+192 IYAIHKY

-234 VYKINGM
+234 IYKINGM

-269 CVISERESY
+269 CVISERESF
-278 GYAAGWSVGNMGIG
+278 GYSAAWTVNNVGLG
-292 RPLPEDGFK
+292 RPVPEDGFK
-301 FQNNKPNGV
+301 FKTNKPSDET
-310 KLGCA
+310 LICSI
-315 TIHQGGIVQ
+315 IHQGGIVQ

-344 VCLSPITWVDG
+344 VCLSPVTWVDG

-367 SPRTWFKPNDA
+367 SPRTWFKPNDV
-378 VKAPQTPYERCDDFS
+378 VKTPVVTYDRCDDFS
-393 GKTFKPVWQWNH
+393 GKTFKPIWQWNH

-410 MWSLNKERRGW
+410 MWSLNKERKGW

-435 KNTLTQRAIGPVSY
+435 KNSLTQRAIGPVSY

-454 DASRL
+454 DASKL
-459 KVGDEAGLGAIN
+459 KAGDEAGLGAIN
-471 TPYASLGVVK
+471 MPYASLGVVK
-481 TDKGLNLRCYDQN
+481 TDKSLALRCYDQN
-494 TNKEVLKPLAK
+494 TNKEVVKPLDK
-505 SKVVWLRLWGDYDK
+505 KVVWLRLWGDYDK
-519 SQLQYSYSLDGKT
+519 SQLQYSYSLDGKN
-532 WENIGEQMLSPYQ
+532 WENIGEQVLSPYQ

-560 KKELNGGVADFDDF
+560 KKEVNGGVADFDDF

-587 PIGKTIRFSNLADG
+587 PIGKTVRFFNLADG
-601 SLMDATGHGLMHS
+601 NLMNATRHGVMHNS
-614 SGNRKDMRNQ
+614 WNKKDMSNQ
-624 VKFVVED
+624 VKFVVEA
-631 RGKGKIALKTADG
+631 RGQGKVALKTADG

-661 SDSSKE
+661 ADAGKA
-667 EEFLWQDMLYNRC
+667 EEFVWQDMLYNHC

-690 VGKNPVDGSPYSAD
+690 VGKHPKDGSPYSAD

-715 CVFSWEIVE
+715 CVFAWEVVE

>member
-1 MDKKWYFCGY
+1 MNK
-11 IINYKILDLRITMK
+11 L
-25 KVLIATCCI
+25 LIATFSL
-34 ALLSGSLSVS
+34 ALCAGSISALAQNGQVS
-44 AQTLAGKSWS
+44 AQKKLVTQQQPGRMTWS
-54 ADNGNGTFT
+54 ADNGNGTYT

-105 NWKFSSYCFDR
+105 NWEFSSYCFDC

-124 LRNDKEAYGQGIW
+124 LRNGKEAYGQGIW

-165 SAKGPWTHHKVNGDI
+165 SAKGPWKHHQIKGDI
-180 YDLSVLFDEDGK
+180 YDLSVLFDDDGK
-192 IYAVHKY
+192 IYAIHKY

-234 VYKINGM
+234 IYKINGM

-269 CVISERESY
+269 CVISERESF
-278 GYAAGWSVGNMGIG
+278 GYSAAWTVNNVGLG
-292 RPLPEDGFK
+292 RPVPEDGFK
-301 FQNNKPNGV
+301 FNNNKPSDET
-310 KLGCA
+310 LICS

-344 VCLSPITWVDG
+344 VCLSPVTWVDG

-367 SPRTWFKPNDA
+367 SPRTWFKPND
-378 VKAPQTPYERCDDFS
+378 VIKTPVATYDRCDDFS
-393 GKTFKPVWQWNH
+393 GKTFKPIWQWNH

-410 MWSLNKERRGW
+410 MWSLNRERKGW

-435 KNTLTQRAIGPVSY
+435 KNSLTQRAIGPVSY

-454 DASRL
+454 DASKL
-459 KVGDEAGLGAIN
+459 KAGDEAGLGAIN
-471 TPYASLGVVK
+471 MPYASLGVVK
-481 TDKGLNLRCYDQN
+481 TDKGLALRCYDQN
-494 TNKEVLKPLAK
+494 TNKEVVKPLDK
-505 SKVVWLRLWGDYDK
+505 RVVWLRLWGDYDK
-519 SQLQYSYSLDGKT
+519 SQLQYSYSLNGKN
-532 WENIGEQMLSPYQ
+532 WENIGEQMISPYQ

-560 KKELNGGVADFDDF
+560 KKNVNGGVADFDDF

-587 PIGKTIRFSNLADG
+587 PIGKTVRFFNLADG
-601 SLMDATGHGLMHS
+601 SLMDATRHGLMHS
-614 SGNRKDMRNQ
+614 SGNRKNMSNG

-631 RGKGKIALKTADG
+631 RGQGKIALKTADG

-661 SDSSKE
+661 SDASKV
-667 EEFLWQDMLYNRC
+667 EEFVWQDMLYNHC
-680 MLLSLKTQRY
+680 MLLSLKMQRY
-690 VGKNPVDGSPYSAD
+690 VGKHTADGSPYSAD

-715 CVFSWEIVE
+715 CVFAWEIVE

>member
-1 MDKKWYFCGY
+1 MNK
-11 IINYKILDLRITMK
+11 L
-25 KVLIATCCI
+25 LIATFSL
-34 ALLSGSLSVS
+34 ALCAGSISASAQNGQVS
-44 AQTLAGKSWS
+44 AQKKLVTQQQPGRMTWS
-54 ADNGNGTFT
+54 ADNGNGTYT

-105 NWKFSSYCFDR
+105 NWEFSSFCFDR

-124 LRNDKEAYGQGIW
+124 LRNGKEAYGQGIW

-150 FSNINGHGLQVYISD
+150 FSNINGHGLQVFISD
-165 SAKGPWTHHKVNGDI
+165 SAKGPWKHHQIKGDI
-180 YDLSVLFDEDGK
+180 YDLSVLFDDDGK
-192 IYAVHKY
+192 IYAIHKY

-234 VYKINGM
+234 IYKINGM

-269 CVISERESY
+269 CVISERESF
-278 GYAAGWSVGNMGIG
+278 GYSAAWTVNNVGLG
-292 RPLPEDGFK
+292 RPVPEDGFK
-301 FQNNKPNGV
+301 FKTNKPSDET
-310 KLGCA
+310 LICS

-344 VCLSPITWVDG
+344 VCLSPVTWVDG

-367 SPRTWFKPNDA
+367 SPRTWFKPNDV
-378 VKAPQTPYERCDDFS
+378 VKTPVATYDRCDDFS

-410 MWSLNKERRGW
+410 MWSLNKERKGW
-421 LRLHSMPAKQLLWA
+421 LRLHSLPAKQLLWA
-435 KNTLTQRAIGPVSY
+435 KNSLTQRAIGPVSY

-454 DASRL
+454 DASKL
-459 KVGDEAGLGAIN
+459 KAGDEAGLGAIN
-471 TPYASLGVVK
+471 MPYASLGVVK
-481 TDKGLNLRCYDQN
+481 TDKGLALRCYDQN
-494 TNKEVLKPLAK
+494 TNKEVVQPLDK
-505 SKVVWLRLWGDYDK
+505 KVVWLRLWGDYDK
-519 SQLQYSYSLDGKT
+519 SQLQYSYSLDGKN
-532 WENIGEQMLSPYQ
+532 WENIGEQMISPYQ

-560 KKELNGGVADFDDF
+560 KKEVNGGVADFDDF

-587 PIGKTIRFSNLADG
+587 PIGKTVRFFNLADG
-601 SLMDATGHGLMHS
+601 NLMNATRHGVMHNS
-614 SGNRKDMRNQ
+614 WNKKDMSNQ

-631 RGKGKIALKTADG
+631 RGQGKVALKTADG

-661 SDSSKE
+661 ADAGKA
-667 EEFLWQDMLYNRC
+667 EEFVWQDMLYNHC

-690 VGKNPVDGSPYSAD
+690 VGKHTADGSPYSAD

-715 CVFSWEIVE
+715 CVFSWEVVE

>member
-1 MDKKWYFCGY
+1 MNK
-11 IINYKILDLRITMK
+11 L
-25 KVLIATCCI
+25 LIATFSL
-34 ALLSGSLSVS
+34 ALCAGSISALAQNGQVS
-44 AQTLAGKSWS
+44 AQKKLVTQQQPGRMTWS
-54 ADNGNGTFT
+54 ADNGNGTYT

-105 NWKFSSYCFDR
+105 NWEFSSFCFDR

-124 LRNDKEAYGQGIW
+124 LRNGKEAYGQGIW

-150 FSNINGHGLQVYISD
+150 FSNINGHGLQVFISD
-165 SAKGPWTHHKVNGDI
+165 SAKGPWKHHQIKGDI
-180 YDLSVLFDEDGK
+180 YDLSVLFDDDGK
-192 IYAVHKY
+192 IYAIHKY

-234 VYKINGM
+234 IYKINGM

-269 CVISERESY
+269 CVISERESF
-278 GYAAGWSVGNMGIG
+278 GYSAAWTVNNVGLG
-292 RPLPEDGFK
+292 RPVPEDGFK
-301 FQNNKPNGV
+301 FKNNKPSDET
-310 KLGCA
+310 LICS

-344 VCLSPITWVDG
+344 VCLSPVTWVDG

-367 SPRTWFKPNDA
+367 SPRTWFKPND
-378 VKAPQTPYERCDDFS
+378 VIKTPVATYDRCDDFS
-393 GKTFKPVWQWNH
+393 GKTFKPIWQWNH

-410 MWSLNKERRGW
+410 MWSLNRERKGW

-435 KNTLTQRAIGPVSY
+435 KNSLTQRAIGPVSY

-454 DASRL
+454 DASKL
-459 KVGDEAGLGAIN
+459 KAGDEAGLGAIN
-471 TPYASLGVVK
+471 MPYASLGVVK
-481 TDKGLNLRCYDQN
+481 TDKGLALRCYDQN
-494 TNKEVLKPLAK
+494 TNKEVVKPLDK
-505 SKVVWLRLWGDYDK
+505 RVVWLRLWGDYDK
-519 SQLQYSYSLDGKT
+519 SQLQYSYSLDGKN
-532 WENIGEQMLSPYQ
+532 WENIGGQMISPYQ

-560 KKELNGGVADFDDF
+560 TKNANGGVADFDNF

-587 PIGKTIRFSNLADG
+587 PIGKTVRFFNLADG
-601 SLMDATGHGLMHS
+601 NLMNATRHGVMHNS
-614 SGNRKDMRNQ
+614 WNKKDMSNQ
-624 VKFVVED
+624 VKFVVEA
-631 RGKGKIALKTADG
+631 RGQGKVALKTADG

-661 SDSSKE
+661 ADAGKA
-667 EEFLWQDMLYNRC
+667 EEFVWQDMLYNHC

-690 VGKNPVDGSPYSAD
+690 VGKHPKDGSPYSAD

-715 CVFSWEIVE
+715 CVFAWEIVE

>member
-1 MDKKWYFCGY
+1 
-11 IINYKILDLRITMK
+11 MK

-34 ALLSGSLSVS
+34 ALLSGSLSVSAQKKSAAKSVS

-105 NWKFSSYCFDR
+105 NWEFSSYCFDR

-124 LRNDKEAYGQGIW
+124 LRNGKEAYGQGIW

-165 SAKGPWTHHKVNGDI
+165 SAKGPWTHHKINGDI
-180 YDLSVLFDEDGK
+180 YDLSVLFDDDGK

-292 RPLPEDGFK
+292 RPLPEDGFN
-301 FQNNKPNGV
+301 FQNNKPNGLN
-310 KLGCA
+310 LGCA

-367 SPRTWFKPNDA
+367 SPRTWFKPNDM
-378 VKAPQTPYERCDDFS
+378 VKTPQAPYDRCDDFS

-410 MWSLNKERRGW
+410 MWSLNKERKGW

-471 TPYASLGVVK
+471 MPYASLGVVK
-481 TDKGLNLRCYDQN
+481 TDNGLSLRCFDQN
-494 TNKEVLKPLAK
+494 TNKEVVKELGKNKL
-505 SKVVWLRLWGDYDK
+505 VWLRLWGDYDN
-519 SQLQYSYSLDGKT
+519 SLLQYSYSLDGKN

-545 LKTFQGVRVALYAFN
+545 LKTFQGVRVVLYAFN

-614 SGNRKDMRNQ
+614 SGNRNDMRTQ

-661 SDSSKE
+661 FDSSKA
-667 EEFLWQDMLYNRC
+667 EEFVWQDMLYNRC

-704 FQGADAGMKNG
+704 YQGADAGMKNG
-715 CVFSWEIVE
+715 CVFTWEVVK

>member
-1 MDKKWYFCGY
+1 MNK
-11 IINYKILDLRITMK
+11 L
-25 KVLIATCCI
+25 LIATFSL
-34 ALLSGSLSVS
+34 ALCAGSISALAQNGQVS
-44 AQTLAGKSWS
+44 AQKKLVTQQQPGRMTWS
-54 ADNGNGTFT
+54 ADNGNGTYT

-105 NWKFSSYCFDR
+105 NWEFSSYCFDR

-124 LRNDKEAYGQGIW
+124 LRNGKEAYGQGIW

-165 SAKGPWTHHKVNGDI
+165 SAKGPWKHHQIKGDI
-180 YDLSVLFDEDGK
+180 YDLSVLFDDDGK
-192 IYAVHKY
+192 IYAIHKY

-234 VYKINGM
+234 IYKINGM

-269 CVISERESY
+269 CVISERESF
-278 GYAAGWSVGNMGIG
+278 GYSAAWTVNNVGLG
-292 RPLPEDGFK
+292 RPVPEDGFK
-301 FQNNKPNGV
+301 FKNNKPSDET
-310 KLGCA
+310 LICS

-344 VCLSPITWVDG
+344 VCLSPVTWVDG

-367 SPRTWFKPNDA
+367 SPRTWFKPND
-378 VKAPQTPYERCDDFS
+378 VIKTPVATYDRCDDFS
-393 GKTFKPVWQWNH
+393 GKTFKPIWQWNH

-410 MWSLNKERRGW
+410 MWSLNRERKGW

-435 KNTLTQRAIGPVSY
+435 KNSLTQRAIGPVSY

-454 DASRL
+454 DASKL
-459 KVGDEAGLGAIN
+459 KAGDEAGLGAIN
-471 TPYASLGVVK
+471 MPYASLGVVK
-481 TDKGLNLRCYDQN
+481 TDKGLALRCYDQN
-494 TNKEVLKPLAK
+494 TNKEVVKPLDK
-505 SKVVWLRLWGDYDK
+505 RVVWLRLWGDYDK
-519 SQLQYSYSLDGKT
+519 SQLQYSYSLDGKN
-532 WENIGEQMLSPYQ
+532 WENIGGQMISPYQ

-560 KKELNGGVADFDDF
+560 TKNTNGGVADFDNF

-587 PIGKTIRFSNLADG
+587 PIGKTVRFFNLADG
-601 SLMDATGHGLMHS
+601 NLMNATRHGVMHNS
-614 SGNRKDMRNQ
+614 WNKKDMSNQ
-624 VKFVVED
+624 VKFVVEA
-631 RGKGKIALKTADG
+631 RGQGKVALKTADG

-661 SDSSKE
+661 ADAGKA
-667 EEFLWQDMLYNRC
+667 EEFVWQDMLYNHC

-690 VGKNPVDGSPYSAD
+690 VGKHPKDGSPYSAD

-715 CVFSWEIVE
+715 CVFAWEIVE

>member
-1 MDKKWYFCGY
+1 MNK
-11 IINYKILDLRITMK
+11 L
-25 KVLIATCCI
+25 LIATFSL
-34 ALLSGSLSVS
+34 ALCAGSISASAQNGQVS
-44 AQTLAGKSWS
+44 AQKKLVTQQQPSRKTWS
-54 ADNGNGTFT
+54 ADNGNGTYT

-105 NWKFSSYCFDR
+105 NWEFSSYCFDR
-116 FDDSDDFN
+116 FDASDDFN
-124 LRNDKEAYGQGIW
+124 LRNGKEAYGQGIW

-165 SAKGPWTHHKVNGDI
+165 SAKGPWKHHQIKGDI
-180 YDLSVLFDEDGK
+180 YDLSVLFDDDGK
-192 IYAVHKY
+192 IYAIHKY

-234 VYKINGM
+234 IYKINGM

-269 CVISERESY
+269 CVISERESF
-278 GYAAGWSVGNMGIG
+278 GYSAAWTVNNVGLG
-292 RPLPEDGFK
+292 RPVPEDGFK
-301 FQNNKPNGV
+301 FKTNKPSDET
-310 KLGCA
+310 LICS

-344 VCLSPITWVDG
+344 VCLSPVTWVDG
-355 WPYFGLEKNLGR
+355 WPFFGLEKNLGR
-367 SPRTWFKPNDA
+367 SPRTWFKPNDV
-378 VKAPQTPYERCDDFS
+378 VKTPVATYDRCDDFS
-393 GKTFKPVWQWNH
+393 GKTLKPIWQWNH
-405 NPNDK
+405 NPNGK
-410 MWSLNKERRGW
+410 MWSLNKERKGW

-435 KNTLTQRAIGPVSY
+435 KNSLTQRAIGPVSY

-454 DASRL
+454 DASKL
-459 KVGDEAGLGAIN
+459 KAGDEAGLGAIN
-471 TPYASLGVVK
+471 MPYASLGVVK
-481 TDKGLNLRCYDQN
+481 TDKGLALRCYDQN
-494 TNKEVLKPLAK
+494 TNKEVGKPLDK
-505 SKVVWLRLWGDYDK
+505 KVVWLRLWGDYDK
-519 SQLQYSYSLDGKT
+519 SQLQYSYSLDGKN
-532 WENIGEQMLSPYQ
+532 WENIGEQMISPYQ

-560 KKELNGGVADFDDF
+560 KKNVNGGVADFDDF

-587 PIGKTIRFSNLADG
+587 PIGKTVRFFNLADG
-601 SLMDATGHGLMHS
+601 NLMNATRHGLLHNS
-614 SGNRKDMRNQ
+614 WNRKDLSNQ

-631 RGKGKIALKTADG
+631 RGQGKVALKAADG

-661 SDSSKE
+661 SVASKA
-667 EEFLWQDMLYNRC
+667 EEFVWQDMLYNHC

-690 VGKNPVDGSPYSAD
+690 VGKHPKDGSPYSAD

-715 CVFSWEIVE
+715 CVFSWEVVE

>member
-1 MDKKWYFCGY
+1 MNK
-11 IINYKILDLRITMK
+11 L
-25 KVLIATCCI
+25 LIATFSL
-34 ALLSGSLSVS
+34 ALCAGSISALAQNGQVS
-44 AQTLAGKSWS
+44 AQKKLVTQQQPGRMTWS
-54 ADNGNGTFT
+54 ADNGNGTYT

-105 NWKFSSYCFDR
+105 NWEFSSYCFDC

-124 LRNDKEAYGQGIW
+124 LRNGKEAYGQGIW

-165 SAKGPWTHHKVNGDI
+165 SAKGPWKHHQIKGDI
-180 YDLSVLFDEDGK
+180 YDLSVLFDDDGK
-192 IYAVHKY
+192 IYAIHKY

-234 VYKINGM
+234 IYKINGM

-269 CVISERESY
+269 CVISERESF
-278 GYAAGWSVGNMGIG
+278 GYSAAWTVNNVGLG
-292 RPLPEDGFK
+292 RPVPEDGFK
-301 FQNNKPNGV
+301 FKNNKPSDET
-310 KLGCA
+310 LICS

-344 VCLSPITWVDG
+344 VCLSPVTWVDG

-367 SPRTWFKPNDA
+367 SPRTWFKPND
-378 VKAPQTPYERCDDFS
+378 VIKTPVATYDRCDDFS
-393 GKTFKPVWQWNH
+393 GKTFKPIWQWNH

-410 MWSLNKERRGW
+410 MWSLNRERKGW

-435 KNTLTQRAIGPVSY
+435 KNSLTQRAIGPVSY

-454 DASRL
+454 DASKL
-459 KVGDEAGLGAIN
+459 KAGDEAGLGAIN
-471 TPYASLGVVK
+471 MPYASLGVVK
-481 TDKGLNLRCYDQN
+481 TDKGLALRCYDQN
-494 TNKEVLKPLAK
+494 TNKEVVKPLDK
-505 SKVVWLRLWGDYDK
+505 RVVWLRLWGDYDK
-519 SQLQYSYSLDGKT
+519 SQLQYSYSLDGKN
-532 WENIGEQMLSPYQ
+532 WENIGGQMISPYQ

-560 KKELNGGVADFDDF
+560 KKNVNGGVADFDVF

-587 PIGKTIRFSNLADG
+587 PIGKTVRFFNLADG
-601 SLMDATGHGLMHS
+601 SLMDATRHGLMHS
-614 SGNRKDMRNQ
+614 SGNRKNMSNG

-631 RGKGKIALKTADG
+631 RGQGKIALKTADG

-661 SDSSKE
+661 SDASKA
-667 EEFLWQDMLYNRC
+667 EEFVWQDMLYNHC
-680 MLLSLKTQRY
+680 MLLSLKMQRY
-690 VGKNPVDGSPYSAD
+690 VGKHTADGSPYSAD

-715 CVFSWEIVE
+715 CVFAWEIVE

>member
-1 MDKKWYFCGY
+1 MNK
-11 IINYKILDLRITMK
+11 L
-25 KVLIATCCI
+25 LIATFSL
-34 ALLSGSLSVS
+34 ALCAGSISALAQNGQVS
-44 AQTLAGKSWS
+44 AQKKLVTQQQPGRMTWS
-54 ADNGNGTFT
+54 ADNGNGTYT

-105 NWKFSSYCFDR
+105 NWEFSSYCFDR

-124 LRNDKEAYGQGIW
+124 LRNGKEAYGQGIW

-150 FSNINGHGLQVYISD
+150 FSNINGHGLQVFISD
-165 SAKGPWTHHKVNGDI
+165 SAKGPWKHHQIKGDI
-180 YDLSVLFDEDGK
+180 YDLSVLFDDDGK
-192 IYAVHKY
+192 IYAIHKY

-234 VYKINGM
+234 IYKINGM

-269 CVISERESY
+269 CVISERESF
-278 GYAAGWSVGNMGIG
+278 GYSAAWTVNNVGLG
-292 RPLPEDGFK
+292 RPVPEDGFK
-301 FQNNKPNGV
+301 FKNNKPSDET
-310 KLGCA
+310 LICS

-344 VCLSPITWVDG
+344 VCLSPVTWVDG

-367 SPRTWFKPNDA
+367 SPRTWFKPND
-378 VKAPQTPYERCDDFS
+378 VIKTPVATYDRCDDFS
-393 GKTFKPVWQWNH
+393 GKTFKPIWQWNH

-410 MWSLNKERRGW
+410 MWSLNRERKGW

-435 KNTLTQRAIGPVSY
+435 KNSLTQRAIGPVSY

-454 DASRL
+454 DASKL
-459 KVGDEAGLGAIN
+459 KAGDEAGLGAIN
-471 TPYASLGVVK
+471 MPYASLGVVK
-481 TDKGLNLRCYDQN
+481 TDKGLALRCYNQN
-494 TNKEVLKPLAK
+494 TNKEVGKPLDK
-505 SKVVWLRLWGDYDK
+505 KVVWLRLWGDYDK
-519 SQLQYSYSLDGKT
+519 SQLQYSYSLDGKN
-532 WENIGEQMLSPYQ
+532 WENIGGQMISPYQ

-560 KKELNGGVADFDDF
+560 KKDVNGGVADFDDF

-587 PIGKTIRFSNLADG
+587 PIGKTVRFFNLADG
-601 SLMDATGHGLMHS
+601 NLMNATRHGVMHNS
-614 SGNRKDMRNQ
+614 WNKKDMSNQ
-624 VKFVVED
+624 VKFVVEA
-631 RGKGKIALKTADG
+631 RGQGKVALKTADG

-661 SDSSKE
+661 ADAGKA
-667 EEFLWQDMLYNRC
+667 EEFVWQDMLYNHC

-690 VGKNPVDGSPYSAD
+690 VGKHPKDGSPYSAD

-715 CVFSWEIVE
+715 CVFAWEIVE

>member
-1 MDKKWYFCGY
+1 MNK
-11 IINYKILDLRITMK
+11 L
-25 KVLIATCCI
+25 LIATFSL
-34 ALLSGSLSVS
+34 ALCAGSISALAQNGQVS
-44 AQTLAGKSWS
+44 AQKKLVTQQQPGRMTWS
-54 ADNGNGTFT
+54 ADNGNGTYT

-105 NWKFSSYCFDR
+105 NWEFSSYCFDR

-124 LRNDKEAYGQGIW
+124 LRNGKEAYGQGIW

-165 SAKGPWTHHKVNGDI
+165 SAKGPWKHHQIKGDI
-180 YDLSVLFDEDGK
+180 YDLSVLFDDDGK
-192 IYAVHKY
+192 IYAIHKY

-234 VYKINGM
+234 IYKINGM

-269 CVISERESY
+269 CVISERESF
-278 GYAAGWSVGNMGIG
+278 GYSAAWTVNNVGLG
-292 RPLPEDGFK
+292 RPVPEDGFK
-301 FQNNKPNGV
+301 FKNNKPSDET
-310 KLGCA
+310 LICS

-344 VCLSPITWVDG
+344 VCLSPVTWVDG

-367 SPRTWFKPNDA
+367 SPRTWFKPND
-378 VKAPQTPYERCDDFS
+378 VIKTPVATYDRCDDFS
-393 GKTFKPVWQWNH
+393 GKTFKPIWQWNH

-410 MWSLNKERRGW
+410 MWSLNRERKGW

-435 KNTLTQRAIGPVSY
+435 KNSLTQRAIGPVSY

-454 DASRL
+454 DASKL
-459 KVGDEAGLGAIN
+459 KAGDEAGLGAIN
-471 TPYASLGVVK
+471 MPYASLGVVK
-481 TDKGLNLRCYDQN
+481 TDKGLALRCYDQN
-494 TNKEVLKPLAK
+494 TNKEVVKPLDK
-505 SKVVWLRLWGDYDK
+505 RVVWLRLWGDYDK
-519 SQLQYSYSLDGKT
+519 SQLQYSYSLDGKN
-532 WENIGEQMLSPYQ
+532 WENIGGQMISPYQ

-560 KKELNGGVADFDDF
+560 TKNANGGVADFDNF

-587 PIGKTIRFSNLADG
+587 PIGKTVRFFNLADG
-601 SLMDATGHGLMHS
+601 NLMNATRHGVMHNS
-614 SGNRKDMRNQ
+614 WNKKDMSNQ
-624 VKFVVED
+624 VKFVVEA
-631 RGKGKIALKTADG
+631 RGQGKVALKTADG

-661 SDSSKE
+661 ADAGKA
-667 EEFLWQDMLYNRC
+667 EEFVWQDMLYNHC
-680 MLLSLKTQRY
+680 MLLSLKMQRY
-690 VGKNPVDGSPYSAD
+690 VGKHTADGSPYSAD

-715 CVFSWEIVE
+715 CVFAWEIVE

>member
-1 MDKKWYFCGY
+1 MNK
-11 IINYKILDLRITMK
+11 L
-25 KVLIATCCI
+25 LIATFSL
-34 ALLSGSLSVS
+34 ALCAGSISASAQNGQVS
-44 AQTLAGKSWS
+44 AQKKLVTQQQPGRMTWS
-54 ADNGNGTFT
+54 ADNGNGTYT

-105 NWKFSSYCFDR
+105 NWEFSSYCFDR

-124 LRNDKEAYGQGIW
+124 LRNGKEAYGQGIW

-150 FSNINGHGLQVYISD
+150 FSNINGHGLQVFISD
-165 SAKGPWTHHKVNGDI
+165 SAKGPWKHHQIKGDI
-180 YDLSVLFDEDGK
+180 YDLSVLFDDDGK
-192 IYAVHKY
+192 IYTIHKY

-234 VYKINGM
+234 IYKINGM

-269 CVISERESY
+269 CVISERESF
-278 GYAAGWSVGNMGIG
+278 GYSAAWTVNNVGLG
-292 RPLPEDGFK
+292 RPVPEDGFK
-301 FQNNKPNGV
+301 FKNNKPSDET
-310 KLGCA
+310 LICS

-344 VCLSPITWVDG
+344 VCLSPVTWVDG

-367 SPRTWFKPNDA
+367 SPRTWFKPNNV
-378 VKAPQTPYERCDDFS
+378 VKTPVATYDRCDDFS
-393 GKTFKPVWQWNH
+393 GKTFKPIWQWNH

-410 MWSLNKERRGW
+410 MWSLNKERKGW

-435 KNTLTQRAIGPVSY
+435 KNSLTQRAIGPVSY

-454 DASRL
+454 DASKL
-459 KVGDEAGLGAIN
+459 KAGDEAGLGAIN
-471 TPYASLGVVK
+471 MPYASLGVVK
-481 TDKGLNLRCYDQN
+481 TDKGLALRCYDQN
-494 TNKEVLKPLAK
+494 TNKEVVQPLDK
-505 SKVVWLRLWGDYDK
+505 KVVWLRLWGDYDK
-519 SQLQYSYSLDGKT
+519 SQLQYSYSLDGKN
-532 WENIGEQMLSPYQ
+532 WENIGEQMISPYQ

-560 KKELNGGVADFDDF
+560 KKNVNGGVADFDDF

-587 PIGKTIRFSNLADG
+587 PIGKTVRFFNLADG
-601 SLMDATGHGLMHS
+601 SLMNATKHGLMHNSWNSKDLS
-614 SGNRKDMRNQ
+614 SQ
-624 VKFVVED
+624 VKFLVEN
-631 RGKGKIALKTADG
+631 RGQGKVALKAADG

-661 SDSSKE
+661 ADAGKA
-667 EEFLWQDMLYNRC
+667 EEFVWQDMLYNHC

-690 VGKNPVDGSPYSAD
+690 VGKHPKDGSPYSAD

-715 CVFSWEIVE
+715 CVFAWEIVE

>member
-1 MDKKWYFCGY
+1 MNK
-11 IINYKILDLRITMK
+11 L
-25 KVLIATCCI
+25 LIATFSL
-34 ALLSGSLSVS
+34 ALCAGSISALAQNGQVS
-44 AQTLAGKSWS
+44 AQKKLVTQQQPGRMTWS
-54 ADNGNGTFT
+54 ADNGNGTYT

-105 NWKFSSYCFDR
+105 NWEFSSYCFDR

-124 LRNDKEAYGQGIW
+124 LRNGKEAYGQGIW

-165 SAKGPWTHHKVNGDI
+165 SAKGPWKHHQIKGDI
-180 YDLSVLFDEDGK
+180 YDLSVLFDDDGK
-192 IYAVHKY
+192 IYAIHKY

-234 VYKINGM
+234 IYKINGM

-269 CVISERESY
+269 CVISERESF
-278 GYAAGWSVGNMGIG
+278 GYSAAWTVNNVGLG
-292 RPLPEDGFK
+292 RPVPEDGFK
-301 FQNNKPNGV
+301 FKNNKPSDET
-310 KLGCA
+310 LICS

-344 VCLSPITWVDG
+344 VCLSPVTWVDG

-367 SPRTWFKPNDA
+367 SPRTWFKPND
-378 VKAPQTPYERCDDFS
+378 VIKTPVATYDRCDDFS
-393 GKTFKPVWQWNH
+393 GKTFKPIWQWNH

-410 MWSLNKERRGW
+410 MWSLNRERKGW

-435 KNTLTQRAIGPVSY
+435 KNSLTQRAIGPVSY

-454 DASRL
+454 DASKL
-459 KVGDEAGLGAIN
+459 KAGDEAGLGAIN
-471 TPYASLGVVK
+471 MPYASLGVVK
-481 TDKGLNLRCYDQN
+481 TDKGLALRCYDQN
-494 TNKEVLKPLAK
+494 TNKEVVKPLDK
-505 SKVVWLRLWGDYDK
+505 RVVWLRLWGDYDK
-519 SQLQYSYSLDGKT
+519 SQLQYSYSLDGKN
-532 WENIGEQMLSPYQ
+532 WENIGGQMISPYQ

-560 KKELNGGVADFDDF
+560 TKNANGGVADFDNF

-587 PIGKTIRFSNLADG
+587 PIGKTVRFFNLADG
-601 SLMDATGHGLMHS
+601 SLMDATRHGLMHS
-614 SGNRKDMRNQ
+614 SGNRKNMSNG

-631 RGKGKIALKTADG
+631 RGQGKIALKTADG

-661 SDSSKE
+661 SDASKA
-667 EEFLWQDMLYNRC
+667 EEFVWQDMLYNHC
-680 MLLSLKTQRY
+680 MLLSLKMQRY
-690 VGKNPVDGSPYSAD
+690 VGKHTADGSPYSAD

-715 CVFSWEIVE
+715 CVFAWEIVE

>member
-1 MDKKWYFCGY
+1 
-11 IINYKILDLRITMK
+11 MK
-25 KVLIATCCI
+25 KFLFATCCI
-34 ALLSGSLSVS
+34 ALLGGSLGAS
-44 AQTLAGKSWS
+44 ARKKSAATQTSASLKLGKQTLVGKSWS

-105 NWKFSSYCFDR
+105 NWEFSSYCFDR
-116 FDDSDDFN
+116 FDDSDDFD
-124 LRNDKEAYGQGIW
+124 LRNGKEAYGQGIW

-150 FSNINGHGLQVYISD
+150 FSNINGHGLQVFISD
-165 SAKGPWTHHKVNGDI
+165 SAKGPWKHHQIKGDI
-180 YDLSVLFDEDGK
+180 YDLSVLFDDDGK
-192 IYAVHKY
+192 IYAIHKY

-234 VYKINGM
+234 IYKINGM

-269 CVISERESY
+269 CVISERESF
-278 GYAAGWSVGNMGIG
+278 GYSAAWTVGNVGLG
-292 RPLPEDGFK
+292 RPVPEDGFVFK
-301 FQNNKPNGV
+301 NNPAKDTR
-310 KLGCA
+310 LSCA
-315 TIHQGGIVQ
+315 TIHQGGIVV

-378 VKAPQTPYERCDDFS
+378 VKTPIATYDRCDDFS

-410 MWSLNKERRGW
+410 MWSHNKERKGW
-421 LRLHSMPAKQLLWA
+421 LRLHAMPAKQLLWA
-435 KNTLTQRAIGPVSY
+435 KNSLTQRAMGPVSY

-459 KVGDEAGLGAIN
+459 KFGDEAGLGAIN
-471 TPYASLGVVK
+471 MPYASLGVVK
-481 TDKGLNLRCYDQN
+481 TDKGLALRCYDQN
-494 TNKEVLKPLAK
+494 TNKEVIK
-505 SKVVWLRLWGDYDK
+505 SLDKKVVWLRLWGDYDK
-519 SQLQYSYSLDGKT
+519 SQLQYAYSLDGKN
-532 WENIGEQMLSPYQ
+532 WENIGEQILSPYQ

-560 KKELNGGVADFDDF
+560 KNEQNGGVADFDDF
-574 KVEEPMADRTANL
+574 MVEEPMADRTANL
-587 PIGKTIRFSNLADG
+587 PIGKIVRFFNLADG
-601 SLMDATGHGLMHS
+601 NLMNATKHGLMHDS
-614 SGNRKDMRNQ
+614 WNKKDMSQQ
-624 VKFVVED
+624 VQFFVED
-631 RGKGKIALKTADG
+631 RGQGKVALKCADG

-661 SDSSKE
+661 TDATQA
-667 EEFLWQDMLYNRC
+667 EEFVWQDMLYNRC
-680 MLLSLKTQRY
+680 MLLSMKTQRY
-690 VGKNPVDGSPYSAD
+690 VGKHALDGSPYSAD

-715 CVFSWEIVE
+715 CVFTWEEVYSK

>member
-1 MDKKWYFCGY
+1 MNK
-11 IINYKILDLRITMK
+11 L
-25 KVLIATCCI
+25 LIATFSL
-34 ALLSGSLSVS
+34 ALCAGSISASAQNGQVS
-44 AQTLAGKSWS
+44 AQKKLVTQQQPGRMTWS
-54 ADNGNGTFT
+54 ADNGNGTYT

-105 NWKFSSYCFDR
+105 NWEFSSFCFDR

-124 LRNDKEAYGQGIW
+124 LRNGKEAYGQGIW

-150 FSNINGHGLQVYISD
+150 FSNINGHGLQVFISD
-165 SAKGPWTHHKVNGDI
+165 SAKGPWKHHQIKGDI
-180 YDLSVLFDEDGK
+180 YDLSVLFDDDGK
-192 IYAVHKY
+192 IYAIHKY

-234 VYKINGM
+234 IYKINGM

-269 CVISERESY
+269 CVISERESF
-278 GYAAGWSVGNMGIG
+278 GYSAAWTVNNVGLG
-292 RPLPEDGFK
+292 RPVPEDGFK
-301 FQNNKPNGV
+301 FKNNKPSDET
-310 KLGCA
+310 LICS

-367 SPRTWFKPNDA
+367 SPRTWFKPNDV
-378 VKAPQTPYERCDDFS
+378 VKTPVATYDRCDDFS
-393 GKTFKPVWQWNH
+393 GKTFKPIWQWNH

-410 MWSLNKERRGW
+410 MWSLNKERKGW

-435 KNTLTQRAIGPVSY
+435 KNSLTQRAIGPVSY

-454 DASRL
+454 DASKL
-459 KVGDEAGLGAIN
+459 KAGDEAGLGAIN
-471 TPYASLGVVK
+471 MPYASLGVVK
-481 TDKGLNLRCYDQN
+481 TDKSLALRCYDQN
-494 TNKEVLKPLAK
+494 TNKEVVQPLDK
-505 SKVVWLRLWGDYDK
+505 KVVWLRLWGDYDK
-519 SQLQYSYSLDGKT
+519 SQLQYSYSLDGKN
-532 WENIGEQMLSPYQ
+532 WENIGEQMISPYQ

-560 KKELNGGVADFDDF
+560 KKEVNGGVADFDDF

-587 PIGKTIRFSNLADG
+587 PIGKTVRFFNLADG
-601 SLMDATGHGLMHS
+601 NLMNATRHGVMHNS
-614 SGNRKDMRNQ
+614 WNKKDMSNQ
-624 VKFVVED
+624 VKFVVEA
-631 RGKGKIALKTADG
+631 RGQGKVALKTADG

-661 SDSSKE
+661 ADAGKA
-667 EEFLWQDMLYNRC
+667 EEFVWQDMLYNHC

-690 VGKNPVDGSPYSAD
+690 VGKHPKDGSPYSAD

-715 CVFSWEIVE
+715 CVFAWEVVE

>member
-1 MDKKWYFCGY
+1 
-11 IINYKILDLRITMK
+11 MK

-80 EDYYLAGTTMHSV
+80 ENYYLAGTTMHSV

-105 NWKFSSYCFDR
+105 NWEFSSYCFDR
-116 FDDSDDFN
+116 LDDSDDFN
-124 LRNDKEAYGQGIW
+124 LRNGKEAYGQGIW

-278 GYAAGWSVGNMGIG
+278 GYSAGWSVGNMGIG

-421 LRLHSMPAKQLLWA
+421 LRLHSMPANQLLWA

-545 LKTFQGVRVALYAFN
+545 LKTFQGVRVVLYAFN

-661 SDSSKE
+661 SDSSKA

>member
-1 MDKKWYFCGY
+1 MNK
-11 IINYKILDLRITMK
+11 L
-25 KVLIATCCI
+25 LIATFSL
-34 ALLSGSLSVS
+34 ALCAGSISASAQNGQVS
-44 AQTLAGKSWS
+44 AQKKLVTQQQPGRMTWS
-54 ADNGNGTFT
+54 ADNGNGTYT

-105 NWKFSSYCFDR
+105 NWEFSSYCFDR

-124 LRNDKEAYGQGIW
+124 LRNGKEAYGQGIW

-165 SAKGPWTHHKVNGDI
+165 SAKGPWKHHQIKGDI
-180 YDLSVLFDEDGK
+180 YDLSVLFDDDGK
-192 IYAVHKY
+192 IYAIHKY

-234 VYKINGM
+234 IYKINGM

-269 CVISERESY
+269 CVISERESF
-278 GYAAGWSVGNMGIG
+278 GYSAAWTVNNVGLG
-292 RPLPEDGFK
+292 RPVPEDGFK
-301 FQNNKPNGV
+301 FKNNKPSDET
-310 KLGCA
+310 LICS

-344 VCLSPITWVDG
+344 VCLSPVTWVDG

-367 SPRTWFKPNDA
+367 SPRTWFKPND
-378 VKAPQTPYERCDDFS
+378 VIKTPVATYDRCDDFS
-393 GKTFKPVWQWNH
+393 GKTFKPIWQWNH

-410 MWSLNKERRGW
+410 MWSLNRERKGW

-435 KNTLTQRAIGPVSY
+435 KNSLTQRAIGPVSY

-454 DASRL
+454 DASKL
-459 KVGDEAGLGAIN
+459 KAGDEAGLGAIN
-471 TPYASLGVVK
+471 MPYASLGVVK
-481 TDKGLNLRCYDQN
+481 TDKGLALRCYDQN
-494 TNKEVLKPLAK
+494 TNKEVVKPLDK
-505 SKVVWLRLWGDYDK
+505 RVVWLRLWGDYDK
-519 SQLQYSYSLDGKT
+519 SQLQYSYSLDGKN
-532 WENIGEQMLSPYQ
+532 WENIGGQMISPYQ

-560 KKELNGGVADFDDF
+560 KKEVNGGVADFDDF
-574 KVEEPMADRTANL
+574 KVDEPMADRTANL
-587 PIGKTIRFSNLADG
+587 PIGKTVRFFNLADG
-601 SLMDATGHGLMHS
+601 NLMNATRHGVMHNS
-614 SGNRKDMRNQ
+614 WNKKDMSNQ
-624 VKFVVED
+624 VKFVVEA
-631 RGKGKIALKTADG
+631 RGQGKVALKTADG

-661 SDSSKE
+661 ADAGKA
-667 EEFLWQDMLYNRC
+667 EEFVWQDMLYNHC

-690 VGKNPVDGSPYSAD
+690 VGKHTADGSPYSAD

-715 CVFSWEIVE
+715 CVFAWEIVE